1 MPDPDPGY
9 NPGEPGGSATLPGN
23 QGDDDDDSGNPG
35 SQPPAATPPDD
46 DTNADT
52 SDTATPFSHDP
63 DDDRSYVVSGDG
75 QVAYY
80 QGGHTYRVSDD
91 DLADAVRTALAT
103 GDASGLSYVD
113 RVSVYDAAGHR
124 YASNYEHHAESAE
137 AEAEAVLS
145 EFASVDEQVEWFRD
159 QVRNLPADPAQ
170 AAQRLTELAVIAA
183 GLGQHWSGR
192 DAVAP
197 QTYFANLS
205 EIFNASAAANQDI
218 AQANAGLP
226 SAPAAATPAAEIAE
240 IRADNAALLASADD
254 LGIGYDD
261 RHPDFEQIRADVQE
275 SVDQQNAE
283 YVNHYLGED
292 TVSSGTAPTQEQID
306 QAGAAAVEQQ
316 VRLLE
321 SQGIDTSE
329 LTNEQVASMVAPV
342 SAAAQRQ
349 ADRQNA
355 NFVNH
360 YLGEDTVP
368 SGTAPTQE
376 QIDQAGAAAVEQQVR
391 LLESQGIDTSEL
403 TNEQVASMV
412 APVSAAAQRQADRQ
426 NANFVNHYLGEDTV
440 PRGTAPTQ
448 EQLDQ
453 ASAAAVEQ
461 QVQLLE
467 SQGIDTSELTNE
479 QVASMVAPVS
489 AAAQRQADRQN
500 ANFVNHYL
508 GEDTVPSGTAPTQ
521 EQIDQAGAA
530 AVEQQ
535 VRLLESQGIDT
546 SELTNE
552 QVASMVAPVSAAAQ
566 RQYERELINAEA
578 RDSRIAALET
588 GFHDQVAGTLGALG
602 EGVGI
607 PESHPDY
614 AEYNR
619 LRTDRDGPHW
629 KREERADRTERA
641 RGQFTLAT
649 VDVGPIWDAGRAVVT
664 GTHVSNYDSAIPV
677 DINALDLT
685 PVLGTL
691 ADAQIRGRDG
701 YSRGDIAW
709 LAGTGL
715 LDVAPLPG
723 AQAVRGGLR
732 VVRHPLQVA
741 EIATGGRRT
750 LQSVSQ
756 GTGAA
761 PYQLTGTRSGP
772 QGISNIPVRLGDD
785 IVVDGQQ
792 LPAWEGLLRQ
802 RDEAIAEYL
811 STGRAQEITYPTAD
825 GGTQTVFVSGSRAFP
840 GGLVHTSH
848 AAGDLAIASRAD
860 GGLVSMYKTASDG
873 TPLPAVEQR
882 LFMSTTGAPRF
893 LGSPALASQASDA
906 AAPGFVVLRDP
917 RNLANVENVRK
928 VFGGDV
934 DSGVMPPGAV
944 VELEA
949 GIPAGLRIAG
959 DDVPLVRDRP
969 VGLGQI
975 EGGQPIVYT
984 DVPASRMSVL
994 HSNVLAGID
1003 SARGRTDNFY
1013 VAHRDADG
1021 NLVSV
1026 RKADIDALEEA
1037 GETLDDATR
1046 IRTSSGDVRYI
1057 GRGELDQAIRALG
1070 RGANRYVTRDQDS
1083 DIFPDRNSDH
1093 HRGLADRSS
1102 LADRFGLVSPRVP
1115 QPEPRVPEPRLPEP
1129 QQLRTPEV
1137 PAPRLPQPEPR
1148 VPEPRLP
1155 EPQQLRTPEVPAPR
1169 LPQPEPRVPEPR
1181 LPEPQQLRTR
1191 EVPAPRLPQ
1200 PEPRVP
1206 APRVPEPRI
1215 PQTPSISIERQRT
1228 STAGDTGRALLQR
1241 GRGGSGSSDDDV
1253 SRRVIPDPVDVEPG
1267 LNPREITHYDVTK
1280 TTTDLVTGEQTI
1292 TPVEH
1297 VSIGT
1302 AKVTAYSPEDPAGN
1316 VHRSGPLIIEAT
1328 EDQVLLES
1336 ATRRRDARLRDP
1348 GAAEIHPH
1356 GVSDADRQV
1365 VEAALS
1371 EARSASVGERPQIR
1385 QPAQFTPPTAEQ
1397 RARMNERFQAQSA
1410 NVGERPKIRQRSE
1423 FTAPT
1428 AEQRAKMRERFENQS
1443 RSARSGG
1450 GSRPTIKQRSGQG
1463 LSEES
1468 KAERR
1473 KVALRPGQ
1481 GLAKK
1486 PDPYAGLTGGGGAA
1500 RRGGGGRRR
1509 RDDEEEE
1516 RRRRGGTPQIT
1527 LVVRG

>member
-1 MPDPDPGY
+1 M
-9 NPGEPGGSATLPGN
+9 
-23 QGDDDDDSGNPG
+23 Q
-35 SQPPAATPPDD
+35 
-46 DTNADT
+46 
-52 SDTATPFSHDP
+52 
-63 DDDRSYVVSGDG
+63 
-75 QVAYY
+75 
-80 QGGHTYRVSDD
+80 
-91 DLADAVRTALAT
+91 
-103 GDASGLSYVD
+103 
-113 RVSVYDAAGHR
+113 
-124 YASNYEHHAESAE
+124 
-137 AEAEAVLS
+137 
-145 EFASVDEQVEWFRD
+145 
-159 QVRNLPADPAQ
+159 
-170 AAQRLTELAVIAA
+170 
-183 GLGQHWSGR
+183 
-192 DAVAP
+192 
-197 QTYFANLS
+197 
-205 EIFNASAAANQDI
+205 
-218 AQANAGLP
+218 
-226 SAPAAATPAAEIAE
+226 
-240 IRADNAALLASADD
+240 
-254 LGIGYDD
+254 
-261 RHPDFEQIRADVQE
+261 
-275 SVDQQNAE
+275 
-283 YVNHYLGED
+283 
-292 TVSSGTAPTQEQID
+292 
-306 QAGAAAVEQQ
+306 
-316 VRLLE
+316 LLE
-321 SQGIDTSE
+321 SQGIDTSG

-349 ADRQNA
+349 YERELISAAESLNVSTDGKSLEQLA
-355 NFVNH
+355 AEVN
-360 YLGEDTVP
+360 
-368 SGTAPTQE
+368 Q
-376 QIDQAGAAAVEQQVR
+376 AAVEQQVQ
-391 LLESQGIDTSEL
+391 LLESQGIDTSGL

-412 APVSAAAQRQADRQ
+412 APVSAAAQRQYERELISAAESLNVSTDGKS
-426 NANFVNHYLGEDTV
+426 L
-440 PRGTAPTQ
+440 
-448 EQLDQ
+448 EQLAAEVNQ
-453 ASAAAVEQ
+453 AAVEQ

-508 GEDTVPSGTAPTQ
+508 GEGTVPSGTAPTQ
-521 EQIDQAGAA
+521 EQIDQASEVAADVGAQHQRDRA
-530 AVEQQ
+530 A
-535 VRLLESQGIDT
+535 D
-546 SELTNE
+546 
-552 QVASMVAPVSAAAQ
+552 
-566 RQYERELINAEA
+566 EA
-578 RDSRIAALET
+578 RDLRIAALET

-619 LRTDRDGPHW
+619 LRTARDGAHW

-641 RGQFTLAT
+641 RGQFTLGT

-677 DINALDLT
+677 DINALDVT

-715 LDVAPLPG
+715 LDVVPLPG
-723 AQAVRGGLR
+723 TQAVRGGLR
-732 VVRHPLQVA
+732 VVRHPLQAA

-761 PYQLTGTRSGP
+761 PYQLTGARSGP

-792 LPAWEGLLRQ
+792 LPHWEGLLRQ

-825 GGTQTVFVSGSRAFP
+825 GGTQTVFVGGSRAFP
-840 GGLVHTSH
+840 GGLVHTSP

-860 GGLVSMYKTASDG
+860 GGLVSMYKTAPDG
-873 TPLPAVEQR
+873 TPLPAAEQR

-893 LGSPALASQASDA
+893 LGSPAFASQAADA

-934 DSGVMPPGAV
+934 DSGVLGPGAV

-949 GIPAGLRIAG
+949 GIPAGRRIAG

-994 HSNVLAGID
+994 RSNALAGID

-1037 GETLDDATR
+1037 GETLDDAIR

-1057 GRGELDQAIRALG
+1057 GRGELDQGVRALG
-1070 RGANRYVTRDQDS
+1070 RGATRYVTRDQDS
-1083 DIFPDRNSDH
+1083 DIFPDRDNDH

-1129 QQLRTPEV
+1129 QRLRTPEV

-1155 EPQQLRTPEVPAPR
+1155 EPEVPAPRLPTPEVPTPRLPQPEPRVPEPR

-1181 LPEPQQLRTR
+1181 LPEP
-1191 EVPAPRLPQ
+1191 RLPQ
-1200 PEPRVP
+1200 TPE
-1206 APRVPEPRI
+1206 
-1215 PQTPSISIERQRT
+1215 QQRT
-1228 STAGDTGRALLQR
+1228 STADDTGRSLLQR
-1241 GRGGSGSSDDDV
+1241 GRDPSGPDDDV

-1267 LNPREITHYDVTK
+1267 LHPREITHYDVTK
-1280 TTTDLVTGEQTI
+1280 TSTDLVTGEQTI
-1292 TPVEH
+1292 APVEH

-1336 ATRRRDARLRDP
+1336 ATRRRDAMLRDP

-1356 GVSDADRQV
+1356 DVSDADRQV
-1365 VEAALS
+1365 VEAALA

-1410 NVGERPKIRQRSE
+1410 NVGERPRIRQRSE

-1428 AEQRAKMRERFENQS
+1428 AEQRAKMRERFENQP